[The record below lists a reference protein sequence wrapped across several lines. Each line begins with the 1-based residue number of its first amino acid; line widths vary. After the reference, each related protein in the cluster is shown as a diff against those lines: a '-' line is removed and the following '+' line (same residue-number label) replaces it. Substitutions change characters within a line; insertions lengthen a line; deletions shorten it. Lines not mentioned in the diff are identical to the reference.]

1 MSKVKCFLRC
11 IGASHPDIPLPHGSE
26 VVLGRGKV
34 TKIKDSRCSRE
45 QVKLVS
51 DCEAYTVNITQVG
64 INSTSVGGGVVG
76 VGKMVVARHKTQVE
90 ILSGQFEHQVLFNPP
105 PSEKELGRSGG
116 KETMVREE
124 EENKK
129 RKASNEEVVKVVKKQ
144 KVFNNGAH
152 DVPWFDSSEGKILKE
167 EKDGIEWREVGEG
180 KMLVRFDRKVEAQE
194 KIAAFDIDGTLIT
207 TMSGKVFPTDINDW
221 KILHSEV
228 PGKLKKLIAE
238 GYKLVFITNQ
248 AGIAKGK
255 MSVEQFQT
263 KIANI
268 LGRLGV
274 PAMVFVSVSD
284 KGFYRKPRPGI
295 WEWLELRGNKGVR
308 VDRENSFYCGDAAG
322 RPADHLPGR
331 KKDFSC
337 SDRLLAAN
345 LGLKFLT
352 PEEMFLNHKPSNKF
366 NTPFHPK
373 DLPRTSLYDPPDSK
387 LVLPTQFL
395 ALLVGIQ
402 GSGKSK
408 VARDMEEKGVVVASN
423 DRTGGKEKTL
433 RLVEQ
438 SLSQGKSVVVDN
450 THVDRE
456 ARKPYIS
463 LGVKFGVVVRGLM
476 MTTSHDHAR
485 HNNLFRE
492 LTDPEHTRIK
502 EPLFNQYRSKFSP
515 PVLEEGFNEI
525 IKVHCVPSFPNQ
537 DLETLYLMYLLEK

>member
-1 MSKVKCFLRC
+1 MSGV
-11 IGASHPDIPLPHGSE
+11 IN
-26 VVLGRGKV
+26 VVF
-34 TKIKDSRCSRE
+34 RCSRE

-51 DCEAYTVNITQVG
+51 DCRAYTVNITQVG
-64 INSTSVGGGVVG
+64 INSSSVGGGVVG
-76 VGKMVVARHKTQVE
+76 VGNTLVAGHKTQVE

-105 PSEKELGRSGG
+105 PSDMELSGGGG
-116 KETMVREE
+116 KETVAREDE
-124 EENKK
+124 QNGK

-144 KVFNNGAH
+144 KVNNNCAH

-180 KMLVRFDRKVEAQE
+180 KMLVRFDLKVDAQE

-221 KILHSEV
+221 KILYSEV
-228 PGKLKKLIAE
+228 PGRLKKFIAD

-255 MSVEQFQT
+255 MSVEQFQI
-263 KIANI
+263 KISNI
-268 LGRLGV
+268 LARLGV

-295 WEWLELRGNKGVR
+295 WEWLELRGNKGIR

-322 RPADHLPGR
+322 RLADHLPGR

-345 LGLKFLT
+345 LGLKFFT
-352 PEEMFLNHKPSNKF
+352 PEELFLNHKPSNKF

-373 DLPRTSLYDPPDSK
+373 DLPGTSPYDPPNAK
-387 LVLPTQFL
+387 LVLPTPFL

-408 VARDMEEKGVVVASN
+408 VAKDMEEKGVVVASN

-456 ARKPYIS
+456 ARKPYIA
-463 LGVKFGVVVRGLM
+463 LGVKFGVVVRGFM
-476 MTTSHDHAR
+476 MTTTHDHAR
-485 HNNLFRE
+485 
-492 LTDPEHTRIK
+492 
-502 EPLFNQYRSKFSP
+502 
-515 PVLEEGFNEI
+515 
-525 IKVHCVPSFPNQ
+525 
-537 DLETLYLMYLLEK
+537 